1 MFVLTKFFEKESY
14 RDQFIDGNLY
24 LLSFST
30 FTQTIPERP
39 LDALAENGND
49 WAIEKLK
56 KQHNIDQRDIFEG
69 GGTVSLENCLN
80 EIDKGL
86 IPLICMDPSI
96 RGSGFDYCNLTCL
109 CKIDINYLL
118 LKSPCF
124 VYTVPDMRNF
134 GKYAI
139 IIKDIDAFA
148 KRVGKSLNKLGYHY
162 NMGSVMYHQPSFYEG
177 FNNHMPHE
185 TVICD
190 PEIKLDDPYLYRK
203 HAYDCFDKAVTM
215 RNKMNGVLSYQQGR
229 RILIPFRLMLEV

>member
-1 MFVLTKFFEKESY
+1 MDNHY
-14 RDQFIDGNLY
+14 
-24 LLSFST
+24 
-30 FTQTIPERP
+30 
-39 LDALAENGND
+39 
-49 WAIEKLK
+49 
-56 KQHNIDQRDIFEG
+56 
-69 GGTVSLENCLN
+69 
-80 EIDKGL
+80 KGL

-177 FNNHMPHE
+177 FNNHMPHV

-203 HAYDCFDKAVTM
+203 HAYDCFDKSSQYEKQNEWRIVVSTGKKDTDPIQINVGSLADLVVKVPIGKFEETLCTLLKMRSIQFREDKFYGNVT
-215 RNKMNGVLSYQQGR
+215 RKQLDEEIAALGDHKGY
-229 RILIPFRLMLEV
+229 LMATIMPR